1 MNFAKLLIVTAS
13 LTVSTALLASGDFKP
28 KFGGQVQEVSEVQ
41 YEVVVKPDNIAIY
54 VEDHGKKVDTKG
66 ATAKVSL
73 LNGVDKSEATLAP
86 AGDNKLEAKG
96 KFNVKSGTKVTA
108 VVTLAG
114 KGAKTVRVFV
124 P

>member
-1 MNFAKLLIVTAS
+1 MQFAKILIATAA
-13 LTVSTALLASGDFKP
+13 LTVSVTAWASGDFKP
-28 KFGGQVQEVSEVQ
+28 KHGGQVQEVSEIQ
-41 YEVVVKPDNIAIY
+41 YEVVVKPDNVAIY

-86 AGDNKLEAKG
+86 AGGNKLEAKG
-96 KFNVKSGTKVTA
+96 SFNVKSGTKVTA

>member
-1 MNFAKLLIVTAS
+1 MNFAKMLLATAT
-13 LTVSTALLASGDFKP
+13 LTVSATVLASGDFKP
-28 KFGGQVQEVSEVQ
+28 KYGGQVQEVSEIQ
-41 YEVVVKPDNIAIY
+41 YEIVVKPDNIAIY

-73 LNGVDKSEATLAP
+73 LNGVDKTEATLAP
-86 AGDNKLEAKG
+86 AGNNKLEAKG
-96 KFNVKSGTKVTA
+96 GFNVKSGTKVTA
-108 VVTLAG
+108 VVTLPG

>member
-1 MNFAKLLIVTAS
+1 MKFAKILIVTAA
-13 LTVSTALLASGDFKP
+13 LTVSVTVWASGDLKP
-28 KFGGQVQEVSEVQ
+28 KHGGQLQEVSEVQ

-73 LNGVDKSEATLAP
+73 LNGVDKSEATLTP

-96 KFNVKSGTKVTA
+96 SFNVKSGTKVTA

>member
-1 MNFAKLLIVTAS
+1 MNFAKMLLATATM
-13 LTVSTALLASGDFKP
+13 TVSATVLASGDFKP
-28 KFGGQVQEVSEVQ
+28 KYGGQVQEVSEMQ
-41 YEVVVKPDNIAIY
+41 YEIVVKPDNIAIY

-73 LNGVDKSEATLAP
+73 LNGVEKSEATLAP

-96 KFNVKSGTKVTA
+96 SFNVKSGTKVTA
-108 VVTLAG
+108 VVTLGG
-114 KGAKTVRVFV
+114 KSAKTVRVFV

>member
-1 MNFAKLLIVTAS
+1 MNFAKMLLATAT
-13 LTVSTALLASGDFKP
+13 LTVSATVLASGDFKP
-28 KFGGQVQEVSEVQ
+28 KYGGQVQEVSEVQ

-73 LNGVDKSEATLAP
+73 LNGVDKSEATLTP

-96 KFNVKSGTKVTA
+96 SFNVKSGTKVTA

-114 KGAKTVRVFV
+114 KGAKTVGVFV
-124 P
+124 Q

>member
-1 MNFAKLLIVTAS
+1 MNFAKILLATVS
-13 LTVSTALLASGDFKP
+13 LTVFATALASGDFKP
-28 KFGGQVQEVSEVQ
+28 RFGGQVQEVSEIQ

-66 ATAKVSL
+66 ASAKVSL
-73 LNGVDKSEATLAP
+73 LNGVEKSEATLAP
-86 AGDNKLEAKG
+86 AGENKLEAKG
-96 KFNVKSGTKVTA
+96 SFNVKSGTKVTA

>member
-1 MNFAKLLIVTAS
+1 MNFAKILMATAA
-13 LTVSTALLASGDFKP
+13 LTVSATVLAGGDFKP
-28 KFGGQVQEVSEVQ
+28 KYGGQVQEVSEVQ

-54 VEDHGKKVDTKG
+54 VEDHGKKIDTKG

-73 LNGVDKSEATLAP
+73 LNGLDKSEATLVP
-86 AGDNKLEAKG
+86 AGNNKLEAKG
-96 KFNVKSGTKVTA
+96 SFNVKSGTKVTA

>member
-1 MNFAKLLIVTAS
+1 MKFAKTLLATVS
-13 LTVSTALLASGDFKP
+13 LTVSAIALASGDFKP
-28 KFGGQVQEVSEVQ
+28 KYGGQVQEVSEIQ
-41 YEVVVKPDNIAIY
+41 FEVVIKPDNISIY

-66 ATAKVSL
+66 ASAKVSL
-73 LNGVDKSEATLAP
+73 LNGVEKSDATLAP
-86 AGDNKLEAKG
+86 AGENKLEAKG
-96 KFNVKSGTKVTA
+96 SFNVKSGTKVTA

>member
-1 MNFAKLLIVTAS
+1 MNFTKLLVAAATV
-13 LTVSTALLASGDFKP
+13 TVSTTVLAGGDLKS
-28 KFGGQVQEVSEVQ
+28 KYGGQVQEVSEIQ
-41 YEVVVKPDNIAIY
+41 YEVVAKPDSIAIY

-86 AGDNKLEAKG
+86 VGENKLEAKG
-96 KFNVKSGTKVTA
+96 SFNVKSGTKVTA
-108 VVTLAG
+108 VVVLAG
-114 KGAKTVRVFV
+114 KGAKTLRVFV